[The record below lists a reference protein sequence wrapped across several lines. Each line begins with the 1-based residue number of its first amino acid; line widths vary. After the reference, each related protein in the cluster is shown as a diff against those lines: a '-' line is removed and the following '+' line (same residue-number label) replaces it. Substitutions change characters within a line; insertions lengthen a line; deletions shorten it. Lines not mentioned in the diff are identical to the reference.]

1 MRKRTLYMNPL
12 ETLIFKSAMTTLIE
26 DTTVKLSQI
35 CDKTMST
42 VWESFKTNCELFRD
56 SVRESSKGDN
66 KHIVTVDYASLTT
79 MLIPALET
87 ELEMLN
93 KEYTSPEFID
103 AEDNYKIKIYLT
115 NEFLKRCSALPLV
128 YRNELN

>member
-1 MRKRTLYMNPL
+1 MRKRTLYMNPI
-12 ETLIFKSAMTTLIE
+12 ETLIFNSAMTTLIE
-26 DTTVKLSQI
+26 ETSVKLSQI
-35 CDKTMST
+35 SDKTVSV
-42 VWESFKTNCELFRD
+42 VWDTFKVNCEMFRD
-56 SVRESSKGDN
+56 SVRESTKGDN

-93 KEYTSPEFID
+93 REYTSPDFID